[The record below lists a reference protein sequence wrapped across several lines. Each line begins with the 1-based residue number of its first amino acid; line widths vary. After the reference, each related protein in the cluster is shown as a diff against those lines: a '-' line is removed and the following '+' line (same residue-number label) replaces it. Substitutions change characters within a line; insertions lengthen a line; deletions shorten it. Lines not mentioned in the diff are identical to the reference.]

1 MKMFCMN
8 ERDESDTLDFQMWMS
23 VRRREDDGS
32 GKKKMGY
39 WLVGGL
45 EEERVDRAPQKGMLN
60 RERLRN
66 QRRLYTGLVSAL

>member
-1 MKMFCMN
+1 MRMFCMN
-8 ERDESDTLDFQMWMS
+8 ERDGSDMLDSQMSMS
-23 VRRREDDGS
+23 VRRKEDDGS

-45 EEERVDRAPQKGMLN
+45 EEGRVDRVPQKGMLN

-66 QRRLYTGLVSAL
+66 RRRLYTGLVSAL